1 MEQQRLQILMNKVLE
16 GRASEQ
22 EKKELDDWYASFDQ
36 QAANLT
42 EQIEPGERLGLQQKM
57 LASITASLDESAP
70 ASANTSPAGK
80 PAAFRQRRR
89 VWIAA
94 AAVLLCLLGAFA
106 WFRYTGS
113 SRNTPP
119 ALAWQQESSGQEK
132 RRLLLP
138 DGSAVWLNTG
148 SILRYQPAAFD
159 HAREIWLQGE
169 AYFEVKPN
177 PSPGFTVH
185 AGNLVT
191 QVLGTSFHVNTRHG
205 QHQVAV
211 TVASGKVAVSDAAHR
226 LVLLANQQAVYDA
239 GQGGITRHTVNATE
253 LITWTGSPHIFQGQ
267 SFGEVAALL
276 EQQFGIPVRFENKAI
291 AACRITA
298 SFDAHVS
305 LAEMLDMLARIN
317 GNTLR
322 QDAGTG
328 AFFIG
333 GKANCR

>member
-22 EKKELDDWYASFDQ
+22 EKKELEEWYASFDQ
-36 QAANLT
+36 QAGNLT
-42 EQIEPGERLGLQQKM
+42 EQIAPGERLGLQQKM
-57 LASITASLDESAP
+57 LASITASLDEPAPSSATIP
-70 ASANTSPAGK
+70 SAATPVS
-80 PAAFRQRRR
+80 RQRRR
-89 VWIAA
+89 VWMAA
-94 AAVLLCLLGAFA
+94 AAVLVCLLGAFA
-106 WFRYTGS
+106 WYRYAGS

-119 ALAWQQESSGQEK
+119 ALAWQQENSGQEK

-138 DGSAVWLNTG
+138 DGSVVWLNTG

-159 HAREIWLQGE
+159 HARDIWLQGE
-169 AYFEVKPN
+169 AYFEVKPI
-177 PSPGFTVH
+177 PSLGFTVH
-185 AGNLVT
+185 AGSLVT

-211 TVASGKVAVSDAAHR
+211 TVASGKVAVSDAAQR
-226 LVLLANQQAVYDA
+226 VELLANEQAVYDA
-239 GQGGITRHTVNATE
+239 GQGGITRHTVNATG
-253 LITWTGSPHIFQGQ
+253 LITWTGGPHVFQGQ

-305 LAEMLDMLARIN
+305 LAEMLDMLTRIN

-322 QDAGTG
+322 QDARTG
-328 AFFIG
+328 AFLIG